1 MYTFMIKY
9 KKALIGATAISFLSF
24 GFMLTRFTV
33 LIDDETW
40 ILSSNSSP
48 LWLLQGRFAIW
59 LFNLLFTKGGNFA
72 PFLWDVLAIA
82 FWNLSGILFA
92 WALLDSENPKAWN
105 VFFFCAY
112 YASLPFVVGE
122 IMAFSMFNLQVSLA
136 MVATAGAFAISKQL
150 YEYKSFKNWVIA
162 FALLLYGVATY
173 QAMLCVYVTVV
184 VADCLIQYLNHR
196 AKSLREI
203 MVCAL
208 ICIVA
213 VIVYVIIDA
222 GIRALLGTSS
232 YLSDNYNG
240 WNDGNSM
247 LAIALA
253 IANVGRV
260 SFAIPFLDEYIY
272 GGEVIRLLSILFVAC
287 AIYLFFREKGGKRK
301 IGVLFYT
308 VALCFAPFVLYL
320 MLATYKT
327 HGRMMLALA
336 LSGSVQ
342 LYILFVTVQRA
353 AVKKALFVLAA
364 YLLFLNARNMNIIYY
379 YSSIVYDRDCA
390 AADLLMYDIR
400 KAGMNYREKPVVF
413 IGMVEQDPLPI
424 QTSGTLGG
432 SFFSWDDGNNARIRN
447 FMLSRGY
454 VLSAPTTDQL
464 AVGLASTENMTTWPQ
479 EGSISELEDEIVVY
493 LSEPTEKWYAVN
505 GVR

>member
-1 MYTFMIKY
+1 
-9 KKALIGATAISFLSF
+9 
-24 GFMLTRFTV
+24 
-33 LIDDETW
+33 
-40 ILSSNSSP
+40 
-48 LWLLQGRFAIW
+48 
-59 LFNLLFTKGGNFA
+59 
-72 PFLWDVLAIA
+72 
-82 FWNLSGILFA
+82 
-92 WALLDSENPKAWN
+92 
-105 VFFFCAY
+105 
-112 YASLPFVVGE
+112 
-122 IMAFSMFNLQVSLA
+122 
-136 MVATAGAFAISKQL
+136 
-150 YEYKSFKNWVIA
+150 
-162 FALLLYGVATY
+162 
-173 QAMLCVYVTVV
+173 
-184 VADCLIQYLNHR
+184 
-196 AKSLREI
+196 
-203 MVCAL
+203 
-208 ICIVA
+208 
-213 VIVYVIIDA
+213 
-222 GIRALLGTSS
+222 
-232 YLSDNYNG
+232 
-240 WNDGNSM
+240 
-247 LAIALA
+247 
-253 IANVGRV
+253 
-260 SFAIPFLDEYIY
+260 
-272 GGEVIRLLSILFVAC
+272 
-287 AIYLFFREKGGKRK
+287 
-301 IGVLFYT
+301 
-308 VALCFAPFVLYL
+308 
-320 MLATYKT
+320 
-327 HGRMMLALA
+327 MMLALA